1 MVYSKDSCLHA
12 KYQAKRLKRTKVMI
26 LFMGV
31 LNVLKD
37 LNSSINYQKIWV
49 LEAMNYYLVKLEV
62 IKLKIILL

>member
-1 MVYSKDSCLHA
+1 
-12 KYQAKRLKRTKVMI
+12 MI
-26 LFMGV
+26 LFMAV